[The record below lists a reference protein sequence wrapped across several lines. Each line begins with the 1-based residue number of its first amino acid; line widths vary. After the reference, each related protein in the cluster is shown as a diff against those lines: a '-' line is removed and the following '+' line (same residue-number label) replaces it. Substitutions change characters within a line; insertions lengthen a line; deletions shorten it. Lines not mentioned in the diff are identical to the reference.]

1 MELLK
6 SLAPNYWAGYYAVYE
21 AMTAFL
27 SAVYRDSLRTWPE
40 TEALFIAAAIF
51 AVSAGVALLSAIIT
65 EGVGYVV
72 LLIPRR
78 IKQLKEEGRQE
89 GRAEVRAETR
99 AEVEKARAEER
110 ELVDGILA
118 RYERGEI
125 TAEQLH
131 SLLSLRNSRA
141 RNGG

>member
-1 MELLK
+1 M
-6 SLAPNYWAGYYAVYE
+6 
-21 AMTAFL
+21 
-27 SAVYRDSLRTWPE
+27 
-40 TEALFIAAAIF
+40 
-51 AVSAGVALLSAIIT
+51 
-65 EGVGYVV
+65 V

-78 IKQLKEEGRQE
+78 IKQIKEEGRRE
-89 GRAEVRAETR
+89 GRAETR
-99 AEVEKARAEER
+99 AEVEEARAEER

-141 RNGG
+141 RNDG